1 MRIVNPSFGQS
12 AAGGE
17 QLTTE
22 PTDWFKDPIALI
34 GNSKPNAKQLLEGV
48 KNGLASLRDV
58 TNIDYV
64 YKDSASQPA
73 PGDLIEQVA
82 AKYRGAI
89 LAIAD

>member
-17 QLTTE
+17 QLSTE
-22 PTDWFKDPIALI
+22 PTDWLKDPIALI
-34 GNSKPNAKQLLEGV
+34 GNSKPNAKQLLHGV
-48 KNGLASLRDV
+48 KEGLASLRDV
-58 TNIDYV
+58 ANIDYV

-73 PGDLIEQVA
+73 PAALIDQVA
-82 AKYRGAI
+82 ARYRGAI